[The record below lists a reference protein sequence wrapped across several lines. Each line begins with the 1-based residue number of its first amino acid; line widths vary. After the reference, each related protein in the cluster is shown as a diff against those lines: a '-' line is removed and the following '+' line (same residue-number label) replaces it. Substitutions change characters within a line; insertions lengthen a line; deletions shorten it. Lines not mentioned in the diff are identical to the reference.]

1 MTIDTTLK
9 MNSPIDL
16 HSRNSALL
24 DALSGFT
31 VQVND
36 PNHSLAKDQLDAL
49 TADARFAASDWL
61 SHFDNKGVIDIEI
74 DIGKTTSGHPAEGK
88 PAVWVPD
95 HTETIDTAVGPFPI
109 QQVWNV
115 QQAGTVSE
123 MKTGVDPNGRAPDMI
138 ITIDPDF
145 AKSSFLNPH
154 PSFVAG
160 HEFDSRGIPDGNAD
174 MISYLLHEM
183 GHGFGFLSDRDK
195 STGELPSQVSPGQIT
210 YTETTFDQFIETH
223 SDGTAW
229 FTGANAEKEYANT
242 QFALPEVLPVPVT
255 TLKNDEQYSHF
266 GNDWAHGGNDLMSG
280 VGISNGMIYGITDL
294 DVAVMKDIGAPVKGP
309 PPELSVSEH
318 SLIGHDPAVDA
329 IHTIANQIFGD
340 LGQQISHLGIHPDWV
355 ELNPQPLPSGPD
367 PQAGAHLSDAVL
379 KAGQDPAVHAILANL
394 NSQPLPPGL
403 DPHAGAHPPD
413 AVLTAGP
420 DPAVHAILAD
430 LNPHPLPPAPV
441 ELQDYGMLSIPALPF
456 EPALH

>member
-1 MTIDTTLK
+1 
-9 MNSPIDL
+9 
-16 HSRNSALL
+16 
-24 DALSGFT
+24 
-31 VQVND
+31 
-36 PNHSLAKDQLDAL
+36 
-49 TADARFAASDWL
+49 
-61 SHFDNKGVIDIEI
+61 
-74 DIGKTTSGHPAEGK
+74 
-88 PAVWVPD
+88 
-95 HTETIDTAVGPFPI
+95 
-109 QQVWNV
+109 
-115 QQAGTVSE
+115 

-355 ELNPQPLPSGPD
+355 ELNPQPLPPGPD